1 MRLIM
6 NKFEKKI
13 IMENKEEVYVN
24 SDDFLVKLHSRI
36 QTSNTNRQTLF
47 TSLAFVFT
55 VLLLIITEFGAP
67 ESKIENYFVDSTDNL
82 LETDFWNIMIDSLDY
97 DQDYYN
103 DMAYFLLD
111 EGYIWE
117 TVELIEELEARK
129 GES

>member
-1 MRLIM
+1 MRLMM

-13 IMENKEEVYVN
+13 IMENKEDVHIN
-24 SDDFLVKLHSRI
+24 SDDFLAKLHSRI

-47 TSLAFVFT
+47 ISLAFVFT

-82 LETDFWNIMIDSLDY
+82 LETDFWNIMSDSIDY

-103 DMAYFLLD
+103 YMAYFLLD
-111 EGYIWE
+111 EGYVWE
-117 TVELIEELEARK
+117 TVELIEQLEASK
-129 GES
+129 EES